1 MPSSPETDCFLKGE
15 NMRLFQKKSPNPDC
29 FKRLIHRLS
38 AMSESELIKVDQLLD
53 LVFETRTEEVSLP
66 TETKEKTISQEP
78 TLDDTITEAKNKLHT
93 EQLEKRI
100 EQFKQMKKPK

>member
-1 MPSSPETDCFLKGE
+1 
-15 NMRLFQKKSPNPDC
+15 MRLFQKKSPNQDC

-38 AMSESELIKVDQLLD
+38 AMSESELIKVEQLLS
-53 LVFETRTEEVSLP
+53 LVFESREGEVSLP
-66 TETKEKTISQEP
+66 IVSEKKEVPQEP
-78 TLDDTITEAKNKLHT
+78 TLDDTITVAKNKLHT

>member
-1 MPSSPETDCFLKGE
+1 
-15 NMRLFQKKSPNPDC
+15 MRLFQKKSPNPDC

-38 AMSESELIKVDQLLD
+38 AMSESELIRVEQLLG
-53 LVFETRTEEVSLP
+53 LVFESKSQEILLQ
-66 TETKEKTISQEP
+66 TKTDGKTISHQEP

-93 EQLEKRI
+93 EQLEKRL

>member
-1 MPSSPETDCFLKGE
+1 
-15 NMRLFQKKSPNPDC
+15 MRLFQKKLPNPDC

-38 AMSESELIKVDQLLD
+38 AMSESELIKVEQLLD
-53 LVFETRTEEVSLP
+53 LVFETKSQEFPLPSVTEKKEVS
-66 TETKEKTISQEP
+66 QEQ
-78 TLDDTITEAKNKLHT
+78 TLDDTITEARNKLHT